1 MTVLTVLTANED
13 CKIFTFDTCTKD
25 IDQKI
30 QIIRNVNVEQCQGF
44 CDSIYSDICQMF
56 EYNKISQDCWISRQS
71 FEDFRSTCY
80 LIGGPKGTEM
90 EKCRDCNKINGGSC
104 LYFNEAIE
112 NFVDINE
119 TNRYNTKGQ
128 RPEDLRSMI

>member
-1 MTVLTVLTANED
+1 
-13 CKIFTFDTCTKD
+13 
-25 IDQKI
+25 
-30 QIIRNVNVEQCQGF
+30 
-44 CDSIYSDICQMF
+44 MF

-128 RPEDLRSMI
+128 RPEDLRSMIWDQIRSDQIRSDQIIRSTFWRLEIFEIIFCSHDMIW